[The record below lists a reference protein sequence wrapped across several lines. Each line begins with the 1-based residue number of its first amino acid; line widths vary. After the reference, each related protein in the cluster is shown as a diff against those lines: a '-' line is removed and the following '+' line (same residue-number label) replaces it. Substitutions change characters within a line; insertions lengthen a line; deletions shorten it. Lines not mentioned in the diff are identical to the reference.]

1 MRPHVLPPLL
11 LCVVAATQIVLTR
24 TASLTPWKGGGF
36 GMFST
41 LDHVGYRGV
50 DAVVEAPGRSE
61 ELEMPASLE
70 ESAARAAA
78 CPSDWLLRRL
88 ADEIVLRERRYDRTV
103 TRVKLTAW
111 RTEFNPTTLVAT
123 EQTVR
128 TFVYDVP

>member
-1 MRPHVLPPLL
+1 MRPHLLPPLL
-11 LCVVAATQIVLTR
+11 LCVVAATQIGLTR
-24 TASLTPWKGGGF
+24 AVSLTPWKGGGF

-61 ELEMPASLE
+61 ELEIPASLE

-78 CPSDWLLRRL
+78 CPADWLLRRL

-123 EQTVR
+123 ERTLR

>member
-1 MRPHVLPPLL
+1 MRLHVLPPLL
-11 LCVVAATQIVLTR
+11 LCGVAPSQIVLTR
-24 TASLTPWKGGGF
+24 TAALTPWKGGGF

-61 ELEMPASLE
+61 ELTMPSSLE

-78 CPSDWLLRRL
+78 CPTDWLLRRL
-88 ADEIVLRERRYDRTV
+88 ADEIVLRERRYERAV

-111 RTEFNPTTLVAT
+111 RTEFDPITLAAN

-128 TFVYDVP
+128 SFVYDVP